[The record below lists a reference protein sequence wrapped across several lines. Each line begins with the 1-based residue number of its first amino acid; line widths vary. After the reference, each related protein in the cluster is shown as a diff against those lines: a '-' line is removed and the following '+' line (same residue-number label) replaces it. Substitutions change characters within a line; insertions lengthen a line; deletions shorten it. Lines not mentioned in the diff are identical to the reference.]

1 MLPAPGD
8 VGTKPGRGLLVG
20 VALVSC
26 ASLMLE
32 LVLTRIFS
40 VTLFYHFA
48 FLAVSL
54 ALFGIGTAGVVLYV
68 RRTSFQSDKL
78 ARHLTIYAVLFGF
91 SAIFSLW
98 VVLTKKPPPRFG
110 WGSLLD
116 LSSLYLAGALPF
128 FFSGM
133 CLSLAVTLL
142 QKHVSR
148 VYFYDLSGAALG
160 CLLTIPA
167 LNLLG
172 GPAAFLSAAAVG
184 TTAGALFYWGRRR
197 FWIVAFLAACS
208 WALVGTDVGL
218 ELFRVPSV
226 KAIDESSVVYSRWNS
241 FSRVTVSKTPEDF
254 MWMNIDSDA
263 ATRIF
268 SASAYRAGA
277 TANMR
282 FSETRLA
289 ALVYALANGGPA
301 LIIGPGGGADVI
313 AALQRGVK
321 QVIGV
326 ELNGI
331 IARDVMQDRFASYS
345 GDLYKSP
352 GVKIVVGEGRSFVRS
367 SGLKYASIQ
376 ATLVDT
382 WAATNA
388 GAFTLSENT
397 LYTIEAF
404 EDFIEHLEDRG
415 ILSMTRWLRSPPREF
430 VRLVGLGV
438 AALRRRGVSDCSRHF
453 FVAADARMASFLL
466 KKTPYTSDELE
477 LLRSSCSRDHLRVLY
492 DPDRPRDRVD
502 LMGRIIRSPKPES
515 VWDSNPLDISPPTDD
530 RPFFF
535 YTTRPRDFFARLFG
549 SAQEKNDIG
558 VQLLAGLLVIVVFA
572 VLLFIIVPLL
582 AFRRADLKGSRGSK
596 VLALLFFAAI
606 GIGFIALEMAWMQ
619 HFVLFLGHPIYALG
633 VVLFVLL
640 LSSGTGSF
648 LTRKIGEKEALQNL
662 WPSVSLLSLVVVVY
676 ALGLG
681 HLFKAL
687 VGLPLFARISLAAI
701 TIAIPG
707 LLMGRMMPLGI
718 KVLSLHAPEII
729 PWAWG
734 VNGAASVLGSVMAV
748 AVSMNMGY
756 TITQVSAVAA
766 YLLGTAMYWLA
777 FRSRKGI

>member
-1 MLPAPGD
+1 MQPTPGEA
-8 VGTKPGRGLLVG
+8 GTNPRRGLLVG
-20 VALVSC
+20 VAVISC

-68 RRTSFQSDKL
+68 RGKSFKRDKL
-78 ARHLTIYAVLFGF
+78 ARSLTIYAVLFGI
-91 SAIFSLW
+91 SAILSLW
-98 VVLTKKPPPRFG
+98 VVLAKKPPPRFG

-116 LSSLYLAGALPF
+116 LSSLYLVGALPF

-142 QKHVSR
+142 RKHVSR

-172 GPAAFLSAAAVG
+172 GPSAFLAAAAVG
-184 TTAGALFYWGRRR
+184 VTAGALFSWGGRR
-197 FWIVAFLAACS
+197 FWIVAACAAS
-208 WALVGTDVGL
+208 FWGLVGADVAFGL
-218 ELFRVPSV
+218 FQVPSV
-226 KAIDESSVVYSRWNS
+226 KAIDESRVVYSRWNS

-268 SASAYRAGA
+268 SAGAYRAGA
-277 TANMR
+277 NANMR

-289 ALVYALANGGPA
+289 ALVYALANSGPA

-321 QVIGV
+321 KVIGV

-331 IARDVMQDRFASYS
+331 IAGDVMQDRFAAYS
-345 GDLYKSP
+345 GDLYRRP
-352 GVKIVVGEGRSFVRS
+352 EVKIVVAEGRSFVRRAER
-367 SGLKYASIQ
+367 KYSSIQ

-397 LYTIEAF
+397 LYTVEAF
-404 EDFIEHLEDRG
+404 EDFIERLEDDG
-415 ILSMTRWLRSPPREF
+415 LLSMTRWLRSPPREF
-430 VRLVGLGV
+430 VRLIGLGV

-466 KKTPYTSDELE
+466 KKTPYTPDELE
-477 LLRSSCSRDHLRVLY
+477 LLRSSCSRDRLRVLY
-492 DPDRPRDRVD
+492 DPDRPIGRGD
-502 LMGRIIRSPKPES
+502 LMGRIVRASRPET
-515 VWDSNPLDISPPTDD
+515 VWDGSSLDISPPTDD

-535 YTTRPRDFFARLFG
+535 YTTRPCDFFARLFG

-558 VQLLAGLLVIVVFA
+558 VQLLAGLLVIVVLA
-572 VLLFIIVPLL
+572 VLLFIFIPLF
-582 AFRRADLKGSRGSK
+582 AFRRTDLKGSRGSK
-596 VLALLFFAAI
+596 VLALLYFAAI

-633 VVLFVLL
+633 IVLFVLL
-640 LSSGTGSF
+640 LASGTGSF
-648 LTRKIGEKEALQNL
+648 LTRKIGEQRALLNL
-662 WPSVSLLSLVVVVY
+662 WPSVSLLALVVVIY

-681 HLFKAL
+681 RLFQVL

-701 TIAIPG
+701 ILVVPG

-718 KVLSLHAPEII
+718 KTLSLHAPEII

-748 AVSMNMGY
+748 ALSMNMGY
-756 TITQVSAVAA
+756 TITQMIAVAV
-766 YLLGTAMYWLA
+766 YLLGTCMYWLA
-777 FRSRKGI
+777 FRSHRGG